1 MEDFEFLIEE
11 LIFKVKSDEEFFNEF
26 ISFLKRFGKR
36 EILLRI
42 VRKILLDSCKNLK
55 FSE

>member
-1 MEDFEFLIEE
+1 MEDLKPFIEE
-11 LIFKVKSDEEFFNEF
+11 LIFKIKSDEEFFREF

-42 VRKILLDSCKNLK
+42 VRKILLDSCKDLK

>member
-1 MEDFEFLIEE
+1 MEDFESFVEE
-11 LIFKVKSDEEFFNEF
+11 LVFKVKNDEEFFREF
-26 ISFLKRFGKR
+26 VSFLKRFGKR

-42 VRKILLDSCKNLK
+42 VREILLDSCKNLK